1 MSAIA
6 SFIKI
11 PSSSLG
17 RLREA
22 ADGAGDDYNAL
33 LAEGVAVA
41 EYSGSGYVL
50 GTVLPYLKEQHQI
63 DLMHS
68 EHADLGKLLTESTGA
83 THFILTPAQRAAYLD
98 KLGPALFSETEMRDY
113 FNEFY
118 ETNENDVGKT
128 MLDGIAAF
136 RQSLSQL
143 DDASIIVFVIA

>member
-11 PSSSLG
+11 PGSSLG

-41 EYSGSGYVL
+41 EYRWSGYVL
-50 GTVLPYLKEQHQI
+50 GTLLPYLRETHQI

-68 EHADLGKLLTESTGA
+68 EHADLSKLLTETTGA

-98 KLGPALFSETEMRDY
+98 KLAPELFSETEMRDY
-113 FNEFY
+113 FNDFN
-118 ETNENDVGKT
+118 ETNEQDIGKA